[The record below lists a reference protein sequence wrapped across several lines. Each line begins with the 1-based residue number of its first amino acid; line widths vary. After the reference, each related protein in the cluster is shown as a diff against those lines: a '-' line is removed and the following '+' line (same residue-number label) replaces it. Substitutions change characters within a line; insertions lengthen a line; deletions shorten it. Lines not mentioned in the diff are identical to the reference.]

1 MKKNEQIV
9 FEMLHWKVILIPD
22 QLYLG
27 RSVVVLKRQCGDL
40 ADLSQE
46 EMLDFLELV
55 KKLQNLLKKTF
66 GATMFNWS
74 CLMNN
79 AYQVNPAKPQV
90 HWHFRAR
97 YQHPV
102 KFAGH
107 TFKDPNFGH
116 HAFSSE
122 HEVRE
127 VPQKLLKAINLEL
140 QKNLE

>member
-1 MKKNEQIV
+1 M
-9 FEMLHWKVILIPD
+9 PD

-40 ADLSQE
+40 AGLSQE
-46 EMLDFLELV
+46 EMLDWLELV
-55 KKLQNLLKKTF
+55 KKLQDLLKKTF

-79 AYQVNPAKPQV
+79 AYQVDPAKPQV

-102 KFAGH
+102 KFAGQV
-107 TFKDPNFGH
+107 FSDPNFGH
-116 HAFSSE
+116 HALSSE
-122 HEVRE
+122 HAERK
-127 VPQKLLKAINLEL
+127 VPEKVLEAITLEL